1 MDDSMDLRNMPQ
13 REPKGHL
20 LRDSRRYIPCAGPH
34 TSSAFLTS
42 PSPLPT
48 EPDVNDRTA
57 PGHRRQSDSRMILY
71 PHQEEA
77 LRAIPETPEG
87 RALVVM
93 ACGTGKSLVG
103 CETAN
108 VRSASMVLVTVP
120 TLALAE
126 QIYRGWDSYFP
137 DRLDALIVCSD
148 SAVGGTAAPVT
159 VEPGRIA
166 DFLTPH
172 QSTRMRLLISTY
184 HSVGRIAEAYELRA
198 LPPLDLVVLDEA
210 HHTAGRAGKA
220 YSAVLDNARIPA
232 AFRLS
237 LTATSRI
244 HEGSD
249 GTRDIVSMD
258 NEELYGKRV
267 YELSTGSAIQRKLLA
282 DYKVAIVLVSDQD
295 VHATLLAQGS
305 GSRTCSKPSDTAT
318 VAAQIALSRAMH
330 EHDLRQVIAFH
341 SRVARSKVF
350 SATLGKIGATSAD
363 VLITSLHMDGKT
375 PAATRRSQL
384 EMLASPT
391 SGRRVVLN
399 NVRTLTE
406 GVDVSSV
413 DGICLVDPKSSQI
426 DIVQAVG
433 RALRLHPDHDRP
445 ALILLPVYVAPGENA
460 QAVLE
465 ASSFRHVWRVLATLR
480 DQDERMDAA
489 LTTARRRLSSDVA
502 AGQGDTRA
510 VLPEKVRIYGST
522 NIDASFVAAL
532 GVHVLENT
540 TEDWYQFY
548 GLLEQYAATHGHTAV
563 PISGSG
569 TLGSWAARQRELYAA
584 GKLLPKRTA
593 LLEAQPGWTWR
604 LAEFKR
610 KLGRSELER
619 FVAER
624 GHARVPRGYTVPS
637 TGYRLDNF
645 VTLVRNRHRAGQMD
659 AEEIA
664 YYEALPS
671 WMWHAHD
678 AKFEAFLQ
686 DLDVFIAE
694 HKHGR
699 VPQAY
704 KVERDGIVFSLGH
717 TVSVKRS
724 EYRKGILSRAYAEA
738 LEERPE
744 WVWDGHAAQWEAS
757 FDVLAAWAAEHGD
770 IKVPADQPI
779 NGIGIYRWMLQ
790 QRKLIREGK
799 QSEDR
804 RSRLEALRGWSTN

>member
-1 MDDSMDLRNMPQ
+1 M
-13 REPKGHL
+13 
-20 LRDSRRYIPCAGPH
+20 
-34 TSSAFLTS
+34 
-42 PSPLPT
+42 
-48 EPDVNDRTA
+48 NDRSA
-57 PGHRRQSDSRMILY
+57 PMHGRKSVSRMIPHL
-71 PHQEEA
+71 HQEEA
-77 LRAIPETPEG
+77 LLAIRETSEG

-93 ACGTGKSLVG
+93 ACGTGKSLVAR
-103 CETAN
+103 ETAN
-108 VRSASMVLVTVP
+108 ARTASTVLVTVP

-126 QIYRGWDSYFP
+126 QIYRGWVSHFP
-137 DRLDALIVCSD
+137 DGVDALIVCSD
-148 SAVGGTAAPVT
+148 SAVGGTAPVT
-159 VEPGRIA
+159 VEPRRIA
-166 DFLTPH
+166 YFLAPR

-184 HSVGRIAEAYELRA
+184 HSVGRIAEAYALHA
-198 LPPLDLVVLDEA
+198 LPPFDLVVLDEA

-220 YSAVLDNARIPA
+220 YSAVLDNTRIPA

-295 VHATLLAQGS
+295 VHATLLAQDG
-305 GSRTCSKPSDTAT
+305 GSRASSRFSDAAT
-318 VAAQIALSRAMH
+318 VAAQIALSRAMR

-341 SRVARSKVF
+341 SRVARSKAF
-350 SATLGKIGATSAD
+350 SATLGKIGATSAN
-363 VLITSLHMDGKT
+363 VRIASLHMDGRT

-384 EMLASPT
+384 EMLASPA

-413 DGICLVDPKSSQI
+413 DGICLVDPKSSQT

-445 ALILLPVYVAPGENA
+445 ALILLPVYVAPGENP

-465 ASSFRHVWRVLATLR
+465 DSSFRHVWRVLATLR

-489 LTTARRRLSSDVA
+489 LTTARRRLSSNVA
-502 AGQGDTRA
+502 GDSGDARV
-510 VLPEKVRIYGST
+510 VLPEKVRIYGSM

-548 GLLEQYAATHGHTAV
+548 GLLEQYAATHGHTTV
-563 PISGSG
+563 PTSAESG
-569 TLGSWAARQRELYAA
+569 TLGSWAARQRDLYAV
-584 GKLLPKRTA
+584 GKLLPKRAA
-593 LLEAQPGWTWR
+593 LLEAQPGWAWR

-610 KLGRSELER
+610 ELGRSELNR

-624 GHARVPRGYTVPS
+624 GHARVPRGYTVPD

-645 VTLVRNRHRAGQMD
+645 VTLARNRHREGQMD

-664 YYEALPS
+664 YYDALPS
-671 WMWHAHD
+671 WMWRAHD

-686 DLDVFIAE
+686 HLDAFIAE
-694 HKHGR
+694 HKHAR

-704 KVERDGIVFSLGH
+704 KVERDGIGFALGH
-717 TVSVKRS
+717 TVSRKRS
-724 EYRKGILSRAYAEA
+724 DYRKGFLPRAHAEA

-744 WVWDGHAAQWEAS
+744 WVWDGIAAQWEAS

-770 IKVPADQPI
+770 IKVPFDQSI
-779 NGIGIYRWMLQ
+779 NGIVIYRWMLQ

-799 QSEDR
+799 QPEDR
-804 RSRLEALRGWSTN
+804 RCRLEALPGWSTS

>member
-1 MDDSMDLRNMPQ
+1 M
-13 REPKGHL
+13 
-20 LRDSRRYIPCAGPH
+20 
-34 TSSAFLTS
+34 
-42 PSPLPT
+42 
-48 EPDVNDRTA
+48 NDRSTPVHGRKSA
-57 PGHRRQSDSRMILY
+57 SRMIPR

-77 LRAIPETPEG
+77 LRAIRETSEG

-93 ACGTGKSLVG
+93 ACGTGKSLVAR
-103 CETAN
+103 ETA
-108 VRSASMVLVTVP
+108 SARTASTVLVTVP

-126 QIYRGWDSYFP
+126 QIYRGWASRFP
-137 DRLDALIVCSD
+137 DGLDALIVCSD
-148 SAVGGTAAPVT
+148 SAVGGAAAPVT

-166 DFLTPH
+166 DLLAPR

-184 HSVGRIAEAYELRA
+184 HSVGRIAEAYTLHA

-232 AFRLS
+232 VFRLS

-249 GTRDIVSMD
+249 GTTDIVSMD
-258 NEELYGKRV
+258 DEELYGKRV
-267 YELSTGSAIQRKLLA
+267 YELSFGSAIQRKLLA
-282 DYKVAIVLVSDQD
+282 DYEVAIVLVSDQD
-295 VHATLLAQGS
+295 VHATLLAQDGGS
-305 GSRTCSKPSDTAT
+305 HASSRSSDAAT
-318 VAAQIALSRAMH
+318 VAAQIALSQAMH

-341 SRVARSKVF
+341 SRVARSKAF
-350 SATLGKIGATSAD
+350 SATLGTIGATSAK
-363 VLITSLHMDGKT
+363 VRITSLHMDGRT
-375 PAATRRSQL
+375 PAATRNSQL
-384 EMLASPT
+384 EMLASPAR
-391 SGRRVVLN
+391 GRRVVLN

-413 DGICLVDPKSSQI
+413 DGICLVDPKSSQT

-445 ALILLPVYVAPGENA
+445 ALILLPVYVAPGESP

-502 AGQGDTRA
+502 ENAGIAQA

-522 NIDASFVAAL
+522 NIDARFVAAL

-540 TEDWYQFY
+540 TEDWYHFY
-548 GLLEQYAATHGHTAV
+548 GLLERYAATHGHTAV
-563 PISGSG
+563 PTSTDSG
-569 TLGSWAARQRELYAA
+569 TLESWAARQRGLYAV
-584 GKLLPKRTA
+584 GKLPPKRAA

-610 KLGRSELER
+610 ELGRSELER

-624 GHARVPRGYTVPS
+624 GHARVPRGYTVPD

-645 VTLVRNRHRAGQMD
+645 VTLARNRHKAGQMD
-659 AEEIA
+659 TEEIA
-664 YYEALPS
+664 YYEAFPG

-686 DLDVFIAE
+686 HLDAFIAE
-694 HKHGR
+694 HDHAR

-704 KVERDGIVFSLGH
+704 KVEKDGIVFALGH
-717 TVSVKRS
+717 TVTRKRTD
-724 EYRKGILSRAYAEA
+724 YRKGTLPPAQAEA
-738 LEERPE
+738 LEERSE
-744 WVWDGHAAQWEAS
+744 WVWDGIAAQWEAS
-757 FDVLAAWAAEHGD
+757 FDVLAFWAAEHGD
-770 IKVPADQPI
+770 IKVPFDQSI

-790 QRKLIREGK
+790 QKKLIREGK
-799 QSEDR
+799 QPEDR
-804 RSRLEALRGWSTN
+804 RRRLEALPGWSTS

>member
-1 MDDSMDLRNMPQ
+1 M
-13 REPKGHL
+13 
-20 LRDSRRYIPCAGPH
+20 
-34 TSSAFLTS
+34 
-42 PSPLPT
+42 
-48 EPDVNDRTA
+48 NDRSTPVQGRKSA
-57 PGHRRQSDSRMILY
+57 SRMIPR

-77 LRAIPETPEG
+77 LRAIRETSEG

-93 ACGTGKSLVG
+93 ACGTGKSLVAR
-103 CETAN
+103 ETAGA
-108 VRSASMVLVTVP
+108 RTASTVLVTVP

-126 QIYRGWDSYFP
+126 QIYRGWASRFP
-137 DRLDALIVCSD
+137 DGLDALIVCSD
-148 SAVGGTAAPVT
+148 SAVGGAAAPVT

-166 DFLTPH
+166 DFLAPRP
-172 QSTRMRLLISTY
+172 STRMRLLISTY
-184 HSVGRIAEAYELRA
+184 HSVGRIAEAYTLRT

-232 AFRLS
+232 VFRLS

-249 GTRDIVSMD
+249 GTADIVSMD
-258 NEELYGKRV
+258 DEELYGKRV
-267 YELSTGSAIQRKLLA
+267 YELSFGSAIQRKLLA
-282 DYKVAIVLVSDQD
+282 DYEVAIVLVSDQD
-295 VHATLLAQGS
+295 VHATLLAQDGGS
-305 GSRTCSKPSDTAT
+305 HASSRSSDAAT
-318 VAAQIALSRAMH
+318 VAAQIALSQAMH

-341 SRVARSKVF
+341 SRVARSKAF
-350 SATLGKIGATSAD
+350 SATLGTIGATSAK
-363 VLITSLHMDGKT
+363 VRITSLHMDGRT
-375 PAATRRSQL
+375 PASTRNFQL
-384 EMLASPT
+384 EMLASPAR
-391 SGRRVVLN
+391 GRRVVLN

-413 DGICLVDPKSSQI
+413 DGICLVDPKSSQT

-445 ALILLPVYVAPGENA
+445 ALILLPVYIAPGESP

-502 AGQGDTRA
+502 ENAGIAQA

-540 TEDWYQFY
+540 TEDWYHFY
-548 GLLEQYAATHGHTAV
+548 GLLERYAATYGHTAV
-563 PISGSG
+563 PTSTDSG
-569 TLGSWAARQRELYAA
+569 TLESWAARQRGLYAA
-584 GKLLPKRTA
+584 GKLLPKRAA

-610 KLGRSELER
+610 ERGRSELER

-624 GHARVPRGYTVPS
+624 GHARVPRGYTVPD

-645 VTLVRNRHRAGQMD
+645 VTLARNRHKAEQMD
-659 AEEIA
+659 TEEIA
-664 YYEALPS
+664 YYEALPG

-686 DLDVFIAE
+686 HLDAFIAE
-694 HKHGR
+694 HDHAR

-704 KVERDGIVFSLGH
+704 KVEKHGIVFALGH
-717 TVSVKRS
+717 TVTRKRTD
-724 EYRKGILSRAYAEA
+724 YRKGTLPPAQAEA
-738 LEERPE
+738 LEKRPE
-744 WVWDGHAAQWEAS
+744 WVWDGIAAQWESS
-757 FDVLAAWAAEHGD
+757 FDVLASWAAEHGD
-770 IKVPADQPI
+770 IKVPFDQSI

-790 QRKLIREGK
+790 QKKLIRKGK
-799 QSEDR
+799 QPEDR
-804 RSRLEALRGWSTN
+804 RRRLEALPGWSTS